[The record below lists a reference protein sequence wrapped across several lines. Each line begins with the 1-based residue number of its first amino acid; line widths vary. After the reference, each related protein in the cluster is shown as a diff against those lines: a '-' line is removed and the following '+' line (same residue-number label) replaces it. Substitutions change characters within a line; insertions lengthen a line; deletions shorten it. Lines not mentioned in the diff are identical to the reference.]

1 MAVNSGFNLDS
12 LMLEVRTAAVFA
24 AHENSMFLGG
34 GIVPVVNTPAG
45 SDTIRVPLI
54 PNYNQNTVQV
64 EDAVD
69 GFGGTG
75 VFADDL
81 TAHALSAAEAT
92 VRTKLIANRNIMRD
106 AGGISPSLTGEQL
119 GKSVAQKFDR
129 DLVAHFASFDG
140 ATNASITGSGTAGV
154 IATTDILKAKTMLM
168 SNAINDDL
176 VAILHPEQAHNLVAE
191 IQTTAYAG
199 GDVQSAAMGRGYFG
213 SLYGMPIFTSSY
225 IEDDGAG
232 NWQGIVMT
240 KDAMRIA
247 MQRNLDVEI
256 ARRPEAV
263 GFDVVASLIAN
274 SGVIDTA
281 YGVVVK
287 SAGL

>member
-12 LMLEVRTAAVFA
+12 LMLEVKTAAIYA

-54 PNYNQNTVQV
+54 PNYAQNTVQEENATV
-64 EDAVD
+64 

-81 TAHALSAAEAT
+81 TAHNLSVSEAT

-106 AGGISPSLTGEQL
+106 SGGISPSLTGEQL
-119 GKSVAQKFDR
+119 GKAVAQKFDR
-129 DLVAHFASFDG
+129 DLVSHFATFGG
-140 ATNASITGSGTAGV
+140 ATNAAVDGSGAGGV

-199 GDVQSAAMGRGYFG
+199 GEVQSAAMARGYFG

-225 IEDDGAG
+225 IENDGTDYT
-232 NWQGIVMT
+232 GIVMT

-247 MQRNLDVEI
+247 MQRNLEVEV

-274 SGVIDTA
+274 SGVIDTT

-287 SAGL
+287 SVGL